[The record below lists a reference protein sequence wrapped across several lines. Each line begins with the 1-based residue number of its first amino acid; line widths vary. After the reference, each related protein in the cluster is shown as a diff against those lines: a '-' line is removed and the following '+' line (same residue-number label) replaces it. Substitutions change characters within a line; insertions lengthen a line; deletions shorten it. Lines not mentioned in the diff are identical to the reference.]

1 MQMEL
6 LDLMLGDME
15 LADPLYRP
23 TKFWEIG
30 LPSLIKDLRSNGFEN
45 FRSHDSADFFHVP
58 IYSERLKDN
67 HYKQLDSEILPYL
80 DTIGTKRIGNELRDI
95 IKGHTF
101 ALHDYKLFLA
111 TDIAEKTPIPLPDLV
126 LSSFP

>member
-1 MQMEL
+1 MEL

-67 HYKQLDSEILPYL
+67 HFKQLYSYLESDYPVGKKINFLVQEIGREIN
-80 DTIGTKRIGNELRDI
+80 TIGSKSHQADVTIDVVEVKDEL
-95 IKGHTF
+95 
-101 ALHDYKLFLA
+101 
-111 TDIAEKTPIPLPDLV
+111 EKIREQIQNIL
-126 LSSFP
+126 